1 MQKYSTHKSTSGF
14 TLIELLIV
22 IAIIGILAGIGI
34 PQYTQYKIRAYDAHS
49 KQALR
54 DMHELCNAYWLDTD
68 SEQGCDLPII
78 KDATYGFNQNTDL
91 VATLPSSPLNNFCA
105 SAKHNSSPNTYSID
119 SAALISSGSGCSGA
133 GGSVQTGYA
142 RQEIS
147 NRDNAHDACGSEAH
161 NNDNHRMAGVW
172 MMVDSA
178 GRQIQ
183 GQETRKAGKCV
194 PGRNEMVYGPDEQS
208 VHELP
213 SVPNARWVFLGLEH
227 DGAGNAPS
235 SRISRRCTTTESL
248 VNPTGKEMREGRIT
262 EGVYMSPC
270 TFNFETQ
277 TYMVDDVPGLWG
289 GSESPFY
296 RDISG
301 VTWDPRGWNIGVE

>member
-1 MQKYSTHKSTSGF
+1 M
-14 TLIELLIV
+14 
-22 IAIIGILAGIGI
+22 
-34 PQYTQYKIRAYDAHS
+34 
-49 KQALR
+49 
-54 DMHELCNAYWLDTD
+54 
-68 SEQGCDLPII
+68 
-78 KDATYGFNQNTDL
+78 
-91 VATLPSSPLNNFCA
+91 
-105 SAKHNSSPNTYSID
+105 
-119 SAALISSGSGCSGA
+119 
-133 GGSVQTGYA
+133 QTGYA
-142 RQEIS
+142 RQEIW
-147 NRDNAHDACGSEAH
+147 NRDNTQDACGSVAD

-208 VHELP
+208 AHELP
-213 SVPNARWVFLGLEH
+213 CVSNARWVFLGLEH
-227 DGAGNAPS
+227 DGASHEPS
-235 SRISRRCTTTESL
+235 ERISRRCTTTESL

-301 VTWDPRGWNIGVE
+301 VTWDPRGWNIGGE